1 MTGVH
6 ICIILRKSSRKNLI
20 KRAMKKIT
28 LFISICLITL
38 VVNAQVG
45 LHPSQ
50 KVYKLNYK
58 IELPVTAGMFA
69 INFLGFSQ
77 LSKKPTLDSLQIIA
91 LDKDDVWSFDK
102 IIFNQSQ
109 PAPSNIYTISDIGL
123 WTSYVLPALLFL
135 DDDIRESWL
144 DITLLYFE
152 TQAINLNIYVWGGP
166 VFTERIRP
174 IIYNE
179 GSWDYKLE
187 NGTTDSFFS
196 GHVSMAAGASFF
208 MAKVYS
214 DYHPE
219 LGAKKWILY
228 SAALIPPAFVGYC
241 RYRGFMHFPTDIL
254 LGATVGAAVGIL
266 GPHFHKITRK
276 SNNNI
281 SMVPYTG
288 RYTGLAFS
296 MNF

>member
-1 MTGVH
+1 
-6 ICIILRKSSRKNLI
+6 
-20 KRAMKKIT
+20 MKKISILILIC
-28 LFISICLITL
+28 LFIIES
-38 VVNAQVG
+38 NAQLG
-45 LHPSQ
+45 KAEPE

-58 IELPVTAGMFA
+58 VEIPITGGMFA
-69 INFLGFSQ
+69 LNFLGFAQ
-77 LSKKPTLDSLQIIA
+77 LSKKPTLDSLHIIT
-91 LDKDDVWSFDK
+91 LNKDDIWTFDR
-102 IIFNQSQ
+102 IVFNQSQ

-123 WTSYVLPALLFL
+123 YTSYLLPALLFF
-135 DDDIRESWL
+135 DDEIRESWL

-174 IIYNE
+174 IIYND
-179 GSWDYKLE
+179 GSWDYKLG

-219 LGAKKWILY
+219 LGNKKWLLY
-228 SAALIPPAFVGYC
+228 TGALIPPAIVGYC

-254 LGATVGAAVGIL
+254 IGATVGATVGIL
-266 GPHFHKITRK
+266 GPHFHKIARK
-276 SNNNI
+276 SNENLSILPFTGKYNGLAI
-281 SMVPYTG
+281 SMK
-288 RYTGLAFS
+288 F
-296 MNF
+296 